1 MTIIGIDD
9 TDSATEGMCT
19 TFIGAVIG
27 RSIAN
32 IGYRVNETL
41 LVRLN
46 PSVEFKTRGN
56 AAVAIHTT
64 MPARKALTL
73 AKKIVFSYSKES
85 DEKTNPGVVVSP
97 KDKISTE
104 VSQFARETVTE
115 LKTISNAKKLISE
128 YNFYSG
134 WRGNGRGRIGSL
146 AAIGALEAFNNWT
159 YETLA
164 YRENSNIKTK
174 RDIDYDS
181 VFEASDMFYPLTWDT
196 IDTRTDYAVCVPQTP
211 CPVLY
216 GIRGKSP
223 TATKETATFIESEPV
238 NFSHTYKTNQ
248 GTDAHIQQ
256 ADNTNELTENQS
268 FAVTGTVKET
278 ANIIEGGHVF
288 VPISDGYN
296 TIDIGAFSQT
306 NQFRDQLKKLRVGD
320 IITAVGEYSNET
332 IKLEK
337 LRINK
342 LKTYCKENPVCQSC
356 DKKMESAGSNSGYRC
371 KTCSNTHPTKVKK
384 FINRNI
390 QHGWY
395 ESPPN
400 ARRHLSK
407 PLVIM
412 NTDSPKHPER

>member
-1 MTIIGIDD
+1 MTIMGIDD

-19 TFIGAVIG
+19 TFIGAVIS

-32 IGYRVNETL
+32 IGYEVNETL

-64 MPARKALTL
+64 MPAQKAFTL
-73 AKKIVFSYSKES
+73 AKKIVFSYSRES
-85 DEKTNPGVVVSP
+85 DEKTNPSVVVSP
-97 KDKISTE
+97 EDEISTE
-104 VSQFARETVTE
+104 VSQFTRETVTE
-115 LKTISNAKKLISE
+115 LKKINNAEKLISK

-146 AAIGALEAFNNWT
+146 AAIGALKAFDNWT

-174 RDIDYDS
+174 RNVDYDS

-196 IDTRTDYAVCVPQTP
+196 IDTQTDYAVCVPQTP

-216 GIRGKSP
+216 GIRGNSP
-223 TATKETATFIESEPV
+223 TATKETAMFINSEPV
-238 NFSHTYKTNQ
+238 NFTHTYKTNQ

-256 ADNTNELTENQS
+256 ADNTSELTENQS
-268 FAVTGTVKET
+268 FAVTGTVQET

-288 VPISDGYN
+288 VPISDGYE
-296 TIDIGAFSQT
+296 TVDVGAFSQT
-306 NQFRDQLKKLRVGD
+306 NQFRDKLKQLRVGD
-320 IITAVGEYSNET
+320 IVTAVGEYSNET

-342 LKTYCKENPVCQSC
+342 LKTYRKENPVCQSC
-356 DKKMESAGSNSGYRC
+356 NKKMESAGNNSGYRC
-371 KTCSNTHPTKVKK
+371 KNCSNTHPTKVKR

-390 QHGWY
+390 RHGWY

-412 NTDSPKHPER
+412 DTDYQKHPER